1 VRALLAQNPK
11 VLQEP
16 KPVINVL
23 ALADSHVQMAVS
35 PWTSVADFNQVSSDV
50 TQAVLAA
57 FRANGISMPVPRR
70 EVRLIERST
79 A

>member
-1 VRALLAQNPK
+1 MRALLAQNPK